1 MAFTLIAFSYIVA
14 LIVDAFLIIFTIFH
28 VAAFDELKT
37 GYKNSIEQCN
47 NLNSLII
54 PEYGLHILIN
64 ILFLSSGQWL
74 SLFLNIPLII
84 YHLWQYYHRPIM
96 SKPGI
101 YDPTNIM
108 NVQTLKVHQRE
119 GWSKL
124 TFYLLLFFYYL
135 YG

>member
-1 MAFTLIAFSYIVA
+1 
-14 LIVDAFLIIFTIFH
+14 
-28 VAAFDELKT
+28 
-37 GYKNSIEQCN
+37 
-47 NLNSLII
+47 
-54 PEYGLHILIN
+54 
-64 ILFLSSGQWL
+64 
-74 SLFLNIPLII
+74 
-84 YHLWQYYHRPIM
+84 M